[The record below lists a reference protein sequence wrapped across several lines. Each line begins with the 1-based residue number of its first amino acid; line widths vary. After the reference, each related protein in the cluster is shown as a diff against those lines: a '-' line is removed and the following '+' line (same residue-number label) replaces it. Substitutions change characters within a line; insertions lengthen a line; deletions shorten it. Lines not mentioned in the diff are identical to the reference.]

1 MHTSYEIALLYR
13 DAKSKSEA
21 WRLDQQAICCK
32 RVISCSG
39 EVLSMTK
46 TWIQFQKVHDK
57 QDISELT
64 DPVKP
69 ECNT

>member
-13 DAKSKSEA
+13 DAKSKPEA

-39 EVLSMTK
+39 EVLSMTLK
-46 TWIQFQKVHDK
+46 PGSNFKGLM
-57 QDISELT
+57 ISGISLS
-64 DPVKP
+64 
-69 ECNT
+69 

>member
-21 WRLDQQAICCK
+21 WRFDQQGTCCK
-32 RVISCSG
+32 CVISSPKHDF
-39 EVLSMTK
+39 K
-46 TWIQFQKVHDK
+46 TWIQFQGAHDK
-57 QDISELT
+57 RDISELT
-64 DPVKP
+64 DCVKP